1 MKGIILYLRNVIC
14 LIIYY
19 VFVDGF
25 GFIWYCKCKYV
36 CVIDVRLSIM

>member
-1 MKGIILYLRNVIC
+1 MKGIILYLKNVIC

-19 VFVDGF
+19 VDGF

>member
-1 MKGIILYLRNVIC
+1 MKGIILYLKNVIC
-14 LIIYY
+14 LFIYY
-19 VFVDGF
+19 VDGV